1 MTRARRTLH
10 VPDAVA
16 ALLRHLH
23 PELKRKVRAALETVV
38 SEPGAGKSLKD
49 ELTGLRSFRVGKFR
63 LIYRVR
69 GTRIEVI
76 AFGARERIYEE
87 TYRLISK
94 SNPPQGAEEPRGQ
107 YRRRRLRLRA

>member
-1 MTRARRTLH
+1 MTRARRRLY

-23 PELKRKVRAALETVV
+23 PELKRKVRAALETVL

-49 ELTGLRSFRVGKFR
+49 ELAGLRSFRVGKFR

-87 TYRLISK
+87 TYRLVSK
-94 SNPPQGAEEPRGQ
+94 SNPPQGVEEPRGR
-107 YRRRRLRLRA
+107 YRRRPLRSRA

>member
-10 VPDAVA
+10 VPNAVA
-16 ALLRHLH
+16 ELLRHLH
-23 PELKRKVRAALETVV
+23 PELKQKVRAALETVV
-38 SEPGAGKSLKD
+38 REPGAGKSLKD
-49 ELTGLRSFRVGKFR
+49 ELTGLRSFCVGKFR

-87 TYRLISK
+87 TYRLVSK
-94 SNPPQGAEEPRGQ
+94 SHPPHGAEEPQGQ
-107 YRRRRLRLRA
+107 YGRRRLRSRA